1 MANCRHAGGGCE
13 NPEFYTP
20 HDIWVDSQ
28 VDVYVAEVTILARG
42 KRDFVLSDFHTV
54 KKFVHET

>member
-20 HDIWVDSQ
+20 HDIWVDANGDIYTS
-28 VDVYVAEVTILARG
+28 EVIVSAAVPKGLVEADCPTLQ
-42 KRDFVLSDFHTV
+42 
-54 KKFVHET
+54 KFRRV